1 MNVLILI
8 FTTVQMIKCVRIQ
21 LGVSSVHVEKDLYL
35 EVMDQ
40 LVNVRITYTH
50 HSLLLLS
57 AIVVL
62 CMLKLIFNFT
72 DTKNDLRFYCYYSV
86 PPSHTLLSNKVIPFL
101 LFSVFSTTLS

>member
-8 FTTVQMIKCVRIQ
+8 FTTVQMVKCVRIQ
-21 LGVSSVHVEKDLYL
+21 LEVSSVHVKKDLYL

-50 HSLLLLS
+50 HFLLLLS
-57 AIVVL
+57 AIVVP

-72 DTKNDLRFYCYYSV
+72 DTKNDLRFCCYYSV

-101 LFSVFSTTLS
+101 LSSVFSATLS